1 VIDDGLHIKRI
12 EVFYGPGYRRAWKHT
27 MDIEQSWAVLDAFRE
42 KEVAEPIRSEWIC
55 PCGGLKIIDE
65 MPVCTS
71 CGLVDDVYISHEPE
85 WNSGGDPDSGNKDP
99 SRVGAPVNTDHFSE
113 SWGMG
118 TMIVSRGKSYATAR
132 MSRIHHHVSMHHRD
146 RALFHAYQHMVDVGI
161 RVLGL
166 PESVM
171 YSAKIKYKEF
181 NEAKLTRGAVRNGV
195 KANCIFQAC
204 RENNISRSTKEIADA
219 FGIPV
224 RDLSRTTELFQEQVP
239 DTEVHVMTAAH
250 IVPRFFN
257 DIQIPAAIKGRVKM
271 RVVKMCQGLEESV
284 ELMGRTPKAIA
295 CAVIFIVT
303 AEMGHPVDRS
313 TICRVCDVSV
323 PTLSKIE
330 TIVRAELKEKQHV

>member
-1 VIDDGLHIKRI
+1 
-12 EVFYGPGYRRAWKHT
+12 
-27 MDIEQSWAVLDAFRE
+27 MDIEQSWAVLDALRE

-55 PCGGLKIIDE
+55 PCGGLKILDE

-257 DIQIPAAIKGRVKM
+257 DIQIPDAIKGRVKM